1 MYIKY
6 INMKRVLIALFLF
19 LGFHNL
25 GNSQNLIGL
34 YQHTISRVM
43 GGYRI
48 SSTSSL
54 DISKN
59 EKQTLSYFVTTTV
72 VDEYNGGVPR
82 TEETSGVLK
91 LIGNKYKFVGGSY
104 GERGAYLLTNNKI
117 NTNLIIYFA
126 PSRGDAMRF
135 DRQ

>member
-1 MYIKY
+1 
-6 INMKRVLIALFLF
+6 MKKNFLLLLLLSLFQNVSF
-19 LGFHNL
+19 
-25 GNSQNLIGL
+25 SQNIVGS

-48 SSTSSL
+48 SSTSNL

-72 VDEYNGGVPR
+72 VDEYNGGAPR
-82 TEETSGVLK
+82 TEETSGVVK

-117 NTNLIIYFA
+117 NTNVIIYFA